1 MKIFKKDPFG
11 YNIFIKGLLIKI
23 LGILSYRRFT
33 VINNL
38 TIKGSE
44 IIKTLPDNNVLFIA
58 NHHTYFL
65 DVTAMI
71 HVFNA
76 SLNNRKNS
84 LKNIGYLKKLKSN
97 VYFIAEKET
106 MTKGLFTKILAY
118 TGAILI
124 SRTWKSK
131 GRSIKR
137 PINTNDIGKI
147 NKALDSGW
155 LITFPQ
161 GTTKNWAP
169 IRKGTAYIIK
179 ENKPLIIPIV
189 IKGFRNAFDKTG
201 LKLIKKGSEIS
212 LTIKDPLQV
221 DYKNESIE
229 QITEKISIAIEQHE
243 SFK

>member
-11 YNIFIKGLLIKI
+11 YNIFIKDLLIKI

-44 IIKTLPDNNVLFIA
+44 IIKTLPNNNVLFIA

-84 LKNIGYLKKLKSN
+84 LKNIGYLKKLKST

-124 SRTWKSK
+124 SRTYLLVN
-131 GRSIKR
+131 SIFEFLHLFPSFEKQ
-137 PINTNDIGKI
+137 
-147 NKALDSGW
+147 
-155 LITFPQ
+155 LI
-161 GTTKNWAP
+161 
-169 IRKGTAYIIK
+169 
-179 ENKPLIIPIV
+179 
-189 IKGFRNAFDKTG
+189 
-201 LKLIKKGSEIS
+201 
-212 LTIKDPLQV
+212 
-221 DYKNESIE
+221 
-229 QITEKISIAIEQHE
+229 
-243 SFK
+243 

>member
-11 YNIFIKGLLIKI
+11 YNIFVKDLLIKT
-23 LGILSYRRFT
+23 LGLLSYRRFRG
-33 VINNL
+33 INNL
-38 TIKGSE
+38 KISGSE
-44 IIKTLPDNNVLFIA
+44 IIKKLPKKNVLFIA

-84 LKNIGYLKKLKSN
+84 LKNISYLKKLKSN
-97 VYFIAEKET
+97 IYFIAEKET
-106 MTKGLFTKILAY
+106 MTKGFFTKILAY

-131 GRSIKR
+131 GKSINR
-137 PINTNDIGKI
+137 PINTKDIEKI
-147 NKALDSGW
+147 NKALEDGW

-179 ENKPLIIPIV
+179 KNKPIIIPIT

-201 LKLIKKGSEIS
+201 LKLIKRGSELS
-212 LTIKDPLQV
+212 LTIKNPLKV
-221 DYKNESIE
+221 DFKKESIE
-229 QITEKISIAIEQHE
+229 QITEKISMAIEQHD

>member
-11 YNIFIKGLLIKI
+11 YNIFIKDLLIKI

-84 LKNIGYLKKLKSN
+84 LKNISYLKKLKSN
-97 VYFIAEKET
+97 IYFIAEKET
-106 MTKGLFTKILAY
+106 MTKGFFTKILAY

-131 GRSIKR
+131 GKSINR
-137 PINTNDIGKI
+137 PINTKDVEKI
-147 NKALDSGW
+147 NKALEDGW

-161 GTTKNWAP
+161 GTTKEWAP
-169 IRKGTAYIIK
+169 VRKGTAYIIK
-179 ENKPLIIPIV
+179 ENKPLIIPII

-201 LKLIKKGSEIS
+201 LKLIKKGSELN
-212 LTIKDPLQV
+212 LTIKEPLQI
-221 DYKNESIE
+221 DYQKESIE
-229 QITEKISIAIEQHE
+229 QITEKVSIAIEQHE

>member
-11 YNIFIKGLLIKI
+11 YNIFIKDLLIKI

-44 IIKTLPDNNVLFIA
+44 IIKKLPDNNVLFIA

-97 VYFIAEKET
+97 VFFIAEKET

-137 PINTNDIGKI
+137 PINTNDIDKI
-147 NKALDSGW
+147 NKALDNGW

-179 ENKPLIIPIV
+179 ENNPLIIPIV

-201 LKLIKKGSEIS
+201 LKLIKRGSEIS

-229 QITEKISIAIEQHE
+229 QITEKISVAIEQHE

>member
-1 MKIFKKDPFG
+1 MQIFKKDPFG
-11 YNIFIKGLLIKI
+11 YNILIKQFLIKI
-23 LGILSYRRFT
+23 LGVLSYRRFRG
-33 VINNL
+33 INNL
-38 TIKGSE
+38 TISGSH
-44 IIKTLPDNNVLFIA
+44 IIKKLPSKNVLFIS

-84 LKNIGYLKKLKSN
+84 LKNINYLKKLKSN
-97 VYFIAEKET
+97 IYFIAERET
-106 MTKGLFTKILAY
+106 MTNGLFPKILSY

-131 GRSIKR
+131 GQNIKR
-137 PINTNDIGKI
+137 TINQEDIQKI
-147 NKALDSGW
+147 QKALNDGW

-161 GTTKNWAP
+161 GTTKEWAP

-179 ENKPLIIPIV
+179 KNKPIIIPIT
-189 IKGFRNAFDKTG
+189 INGFRNAFDKTG
-201 LKLIKKGSEIS
+201 LKLIKKGSELN
-212 LTIKDPLQV
+212 LTIKEPLQI
-221 DYKNESIE
+221 DYQKESIE
-229 QITEKISIAIEQHE
+229 QITEKVSIAIEQHE